1 MKTPR
6 IAALPRVSFDTVQ
19 DLQRMEITL
28 TTMHLREV
36 GHSELWGALSVAQAA
51 LKQCWFIANRDSEPH
66 PAEQP
71 RRKKAR

>member
-6 IAALPRVSFDTVQ
+6 IAALPRVRFETVVE
-19 DLQRMEITL
+19 LQRMEVTL

-51 LKQCWFIANRDSEPH
+51 LKQCWFIANRDAEPH
-66 PAEQP
+66 PAET
-71 RRKKAR
+71 KKR